1 MIVKQSQSVSCDDY
15 KLVALKIYALTT
27 KVLLTNPC
35 GDTTCNYLDALR
47 ITVYAIKSER
57 RVTKW
62 TKDDARDLSL

>member
-1 MIVKQSQSVSCDDY
+1 MSCEMQ
-15 KLVALKIYALTT
+15 LTTTNSLHVVALKIYALTT

-62 TKDDARDLSL
+62 TKDDARGPSL